1 MPGLKIAMEKQQ
13 AGMTVLKQL
22 SLPAS
27 RQACREGAKSRL
39 YFFMNFSVC
48 VTSPHVAVN
57 R

>member
-48 VTSPHVAVN
+48 VTSPHVAVS

>member
-22 SLPAS
+22 SLPTGLPGG
-27 RQACREGAKSRL
+27 RKSRL

-48 VTSPHVAVN
+48 VTSPHVAVS